1 MPIKWESIITPR
13 FEGKVGE
20 KVFLGPEVLVPW
32 RGGWLVDARLQ
43 GSVVTASIATKQK
56 ADKEGINV
64 SPSLSSDS
72 PISC

>member
-20 KVFLGPEVLVPW
+20 KVLLDPEVSVPW

-56 ADKEGINV
+56 QTRKE
-64 SPSLSSDS
+64 
-72 PISC
+72 